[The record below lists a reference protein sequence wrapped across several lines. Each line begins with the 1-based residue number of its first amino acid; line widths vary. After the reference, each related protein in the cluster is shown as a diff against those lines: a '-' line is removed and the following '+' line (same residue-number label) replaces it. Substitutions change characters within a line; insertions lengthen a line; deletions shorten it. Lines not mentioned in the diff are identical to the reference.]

1 MTEQRPEVQLGA
13 GEVDEELPR
22 ITPSPPERLIAGV
35 RARWRGPKWP
45 PFEIASLAIVV
56 AIAITIVGS
65 AAAAIVEF
73 SGTPLGAVM
82 EVSYAAQWADPLVA
96 FALLLSCLASWHEGV
111 RWCDHLEHQRRAH
124 GAIEPE
130 ASDAPSI
137 APRSCALASAAFI
150 LVLATGVGS
159 IASLVSWVIMNPG
172 LAGPLGAQIIGM
184 AGNILAVVVVAI
196 ACGVITARLRSR
208 CRAALTV

>member
-1 MTEQRPEVQLGA
+1 MTEQQPGDQLGA
-13 GEVDEELPR
+13 GEDEVKLPG
-22 ITPSPPERLIAGV
+22 ITPPPAERLNAGV
-35 RARWRGPKWP
+35 RARFRGPKWL
-45 PFEIASLAIVV
+45 PFEIASFAIVV

-73 SGTPLGAVM
+73 SGTPLGAAM

-96 FALLLSCLASWHEGV
+96 FVLLLSCLASWHEGV
-111 RWCDHLEHQRRAH
+111 RWCDRLEYQRRAR

-130 ASDAPSI
+130 ASDAPRI
-137 APRSCALASAAFI
+137 ALRSCALASVAYI

-172 LAGPLGAQIIGM
+172 FAGPLGAQIIDM